1 MLPKVLQCIFHI
13 GSKHTFGG
21 TFSKHKL
28 LFYIRFFLKYVL
40 QLLDRKTNFNLC
52 NVYLLLLCRR
62 KVLRICMSELT
73 LFCPSQLFSQCS
85 SLHTSTSNQL
95 VSFYRDVAIKLLWGN
110 YKQEKL
116 VRNAKKFIWSKVF
129 LNGVLLMLL
138 FQHSGW
144 WLTMLKVSTLRCWR
158 VTNDYNPTYRPV
170 CYWDIHII
178 W

>member
-1 MLPKVLQCIFHI
+1 MYAPQSSSVYIPHWIQAHI
-13 GSKHTFGG
+13 WGNILKAQIAILYK
-21 TFSKHKL
+21 FS
-28 LFYIRFFLKYVL
+28 LKYVL

-52 NVYLLLLCRR
+52 NIHFLLLCRR
-62 KVLRICMSELT
+62 KVHRICMSELT

-85 SLHTSTSNQL
+85 SPHTSTSNQL

-138 FQHSGW
+138 FQHSG
-144 WLTMLKVSTLRCWR
+144 
-158 VTNDYNPTYRPV
+158 
-170 CYWDIHII
+170 
-178 W
+178 